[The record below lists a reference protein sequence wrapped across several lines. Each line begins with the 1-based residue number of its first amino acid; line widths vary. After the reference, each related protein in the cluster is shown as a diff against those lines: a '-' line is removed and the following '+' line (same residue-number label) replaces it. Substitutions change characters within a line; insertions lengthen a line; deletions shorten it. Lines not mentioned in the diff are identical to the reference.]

1 MDAVREQLTSL
12 DQIALVSLVAVAL
25 GLGCM
30 RLRQPPIV
38 GYIIAGVVLGPTGF
52 GLVQQ
57 SHSIE
62 LLAELG
68 VLLLLFLIGME
79 ISIRAFVLV
88 LKPASLIAAG
98 QIASALVIT
107 WAFGSLAGW
116 TLEQTVLL
124 GFLIAVSSTAVTLK
138 ILEEIRELR
147 SEVGRIAVGVMIA
160 QDMAIV
166 PMLIVANGFGGEGG
180 FGAVLVLRMVLAVGL
195 LGGLIY
201 YLAKP
206 GKFRL
211 PFTEVLEDKPDVIA
225 LAALAWC
232 FTAATISS
240 FLGLS
245 PAYGA
250 FIAGLVVANSTLRAE
265 AIEVTYPVQSLFLF
279 IFFLSIGLLIDLH
292 FILANIVL
300 VVSFT
305 LGVILLKTVINVTL
319 TRLAGFTLGVALT
332 AGLSMSQVGEF
343 SFVLAAVG
351 LRNRILDADTYRL
364 ALSVIA
370 LSILL
375 SPAWMSAARRFHD
388 IARSGVSTYRAA
400 LGEAY
405 GDELASLGEGSAAL
419 RHLLD
424 RTHIYA
430 RALRLA
436 WHRWWR

>member
-1 MDAVREQLTSL
+1 MELIGQQLTSL
-12 DQIALVSLVAVAL
+12 DEIALVSLVAVAL

-62 LLAELG
+62 VLAELG

-79 ISIRAFVLV
+79 ISIRAFVMV

-98 QIASALVIT
+98 QIASALLIT
-107 WAFGSLAGW
+107 WGFGALAGW
-116 TLEQTVLL
+116 TFEQTVLL
-124 GFLIAVSSTAVTLK
+124 GFIIAVSSTAVTLK

-147 SEVGRIAVGVMIA
+147 SEVGRITVGVMIA

-180 FGAVLVLRMVLAVGL
+180 SVFLLVVKMVLAIGL
-195 LGGLIY
+195 LAGLIY

-225 LAALAWC
+225 LGALAWC
-232 FTAATISS
+232 FTAGTVSS
-240 FLGLS
+240 LLGLS

-250 FIAGLVVANSTLRAE
+250 FIAGLVVANSTLRVE
-265 AIEVTYPVQSLFLF
+265 AIEVTYPIQSLFLF
-279 IFFLSIGLLIDLH
+279 VFFLSIGLLIDLDY
-292 FILANIVL
+292 IVSNWLL
-300 VVSFT
+300 VITFT
-305 LGVILLKTVINVTL
+305 FGVILLKTVINVSL
-319 TRLAGFTLGVALT
+319 TRLAGLSLGVALT

-343 SFVLAAVG
+343 SFVLAATG
-351 LRNRILDADTYRL
+351 LRNGILDAGTYRL

-375 SPAWMSAARRFHD
+375 SPAWMEAARRFHD
-388 IARSGVSTYRAA
+388 IARSGVSSYRVA
-400 LGEAY
+400 LSEAY
-405 GDELASLGEGSAAL
+405 GEELASLGERSARL
-419 RHLLD
+419 RRLHQ
-424 RTHIYA
+424 RSRIYA
-430 RALRLA
+430 RALRMA
-436 WHRWWR
+436 WHRRRR

>member
-1 MDAVREQLTSL
+1 MDSVREQLTSL
-12 DQIALVSLVAVAL
+12 DEIALVSLVAVAL

-38 GYIIAGVVLGPTGF
+38 GYIIAGVLLGPTGF
-52 GLVQQ
+52 GVVQQ
-57 SHSIE
+57 SHSVE
-62 LLAELG
+62 TLAELG

-88 LKPASLIAAG
+88 LRPASLIAAG
-98 QIASALVIT
+98 QIASALLIT
-107 WAFGSLAGW
+107 WGFGSIAGW
-116 TLEQTVLL
+116 NLQQIVLL
-124 GFLIAVSSTAVTLK
+124 GFIIAISSTAVTLK

-147 SEVGRIAVGVMIA
+147 TEVGRIAVGVMIA
-160 QDMAIV
+160 QDIAIV
-166 PMLIVANGFGGEGG
+166 PMLIVADGFGGDGG
-180 FGAVLVLRMVLAVGL
+180 SAFMLVARMVLAVGL

-225 LAALAWC
+225 LGALAFC

-250 FIAGLVVANSTLRAE
+250 FIAGLVVANSTLRVE
-265 AIEVTYPVQSLFLF
+265 AIEVTYPIQSLFLF
-279 IFFLSIGLLIDLH
+279 IFFLSIGLLIDLDY
-292 FILANIVL
+292 IVSHLLL
-300 VVSFT
+300 VVTFT

-319 TRLAGFTLGVALT
+319 TRLVGLSLGVALT

-375 SPAWMSAARRFHD
+375 SPAWMAAARRFHD
-388 IARSGVSTYRAA
+388 IARSGVSTYRLA
-400 LGEAY
+400 LAEAY
-405 GDELASLGEGSAAL
+405 GDELASLGERSAAFRRL
-419 RHLLD
+419 HYRSRL
-424 RTHIYA
+424 YA
-430 RALRLA
+430 RALRKA
-436 WHRWWR
+436 WHRRQR

>member
-1 MDAVREQLTSL
+1 MDVVHQQLTSL

-38 GYIIAGVVLGPTGF
+38 GYIIAGVLLGPTGF

-68 VLLLLFLIGME
+68 VLLLLFLVGME

-107 WAFGSLAGW
+107 WAFGALAGW
-116 TLEQTVLL
+116 TLEQTLLL

-138 ILEEIRELR
+138 ILEEIGELR
-147 SEVGRIAVGVMIA
+147 SAVGRIAVGVMIA

-166 PMLIVANGFGGEGG
+166 PMLIVANSFGSEGG
-180 FGAVLVLRMVLAVGL
+180 FGMDLVLRMMLAVGL

-201 YLAKP
+201 YLAQP

-319 TRLAGFTLGVALT
+319 TRLVGLPLGVALT
-332 AGLSMSQVGEF
+332 AGLSMSQIGEF

-375 SPAWMSAARRFHD
+375 SPAWMAAARRFHD

-419 RHLLD
+419 RRLLD
-424 RTHIYA
+424 RTYLYA
-430 RALRLA
+430 RALRMA
-436 WHRWWR
+436 WHRRQR